1 MKKYLNHIEIRRP
14 AEGKERQQEL
24 SKEIISKGTFLPKTV
39 EYADIDNEFKR
50 WVEDELRIT
59 YNGQL
64 FPTMVLYSNQRF
76 TEYSQTWKYT
86 DSNKNLI
93 LNFKT
98 ITRDNNPQYGKI
110 QNGLWNIP
118 GNRFYTM
125 KRQIVLDDNGSES
138 LVYLKVKQPMA
149 IDLLYKLSIFTTNI
163 QAINEFNEIV
173 NDQFKARQAYI
184 RPNGHYMP
192 MVLESITDKSAYEIS
207 DRQFYSQTYNIK
219 VMGYILREGDMRVD
233 ERPLKRGV
241 KFGAY
246 LNKTKASVEIE
257 EPDPCNP
264 YERYEYQPTRLI
276 IDFPKCVK
284 TVEFSELGQDFVITS
299 ATSENVS
306 EYKIYVNDELMGP
319 EFPIGIKD
327 NENVRILIH
336 FRSPMFPAK
345 LVLEGYDPSN
355 AIDKEAEPYSEKA
368 EKIDTEIEYEIKA
381 EE

>member
-1 MKKYLNHIEIRRP
+1 MKKYLNHIQIRRP

-24 SKEIISKGTFLPKTV
+24 SKEIVNKGTFLPKTV
-39 EYADIDNEFKR
+39 EYQDIDNEFKR

-86 DSNKNLI
+86 DSNQNLI

-125 KRQIVLDDNGSES
+125 KRAIVLDDNGSES
-138 LVYLKVKQPMA
+138 LIYLKVKQPMA
-149 IDLLYKLSIFTTNI
+149 IDLMYKLSIFTTNI

-192 MVLESITDKSAYEIS
+192 MTLESITDKSAYEIS

-219 VMGYILREGDMRVD
+219 VMGYIIREGDMRVE
-233 ERPLKRGV
+233 ERPLKRGI

-246 LNKTKASVEIE
+246 LNKTKASVNIE
-257 EPDPCNP
+257 EPDPCDP
-264 YERYEYQPTRLI
+264 YERYKYQPSRLI

-299 ATSENVS
+299 ATLDNVS

-319 EFPIGIKD
+319 ELPIGIKD
-327 NENVRILIH
+327 GEDVRIVIH

-345 LVLEGYDPSN
+345 LTLEGYDPAN
-355 AIDKEAEPYSEKA
+355 AIDKEAQPYSENA
-368 EKIDTEIEYEIKA
+368 EKIDTEVEYEMKA